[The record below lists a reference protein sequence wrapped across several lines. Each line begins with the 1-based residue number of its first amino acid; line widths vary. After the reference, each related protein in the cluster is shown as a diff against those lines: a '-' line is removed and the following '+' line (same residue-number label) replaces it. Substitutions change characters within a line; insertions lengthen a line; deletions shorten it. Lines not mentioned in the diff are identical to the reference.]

1 MTVTFNRRTVLTGT
15 AASAVAAVV
24 PASAAVAES
33 VSASELG
40 NRYRDGIWGTAL
52 KMPRDARVW
61 IDTAR
66 AAGLTVELGHANGHP
81 GVFTG
86 YNNVPADVRDFLQ
99 SWGGAIPTGETVA
112 ELEREQT
119 GENDRKLQVLV
130 AHHRQFDRQ
139 EERIR
144 TAPRPTREDEQRV
157 DDWLEA
163 TSDAKL
169 ELLREAAKLEPETA
183 AGAAALVTLIELDRA
198 GGQPLEE
205 QVQCEHVAAMVGNL
219 LAFTKR
225 QAGEGAA

>member
-1 MTVTFNRRTVLTGT
+1 MTDTMNRRTVLTGT
-15 AASAVAAVV
+15 AASAVAASV
-24 PASAAVAES
+24 PASAAFAKPVPAGD
-33 VSASELG
+33 LG
-40 NRYRDGIWGTAL
+40 TRYRDGIWSVATQ
-52 KMPRDARVW
+52 MPRDARVW
-61 IDTAR
+61 IDVAR
-66 AAGLTVELGHANGHP
+66 AAGLTVELGHANGTR

-86 YNNVPADVRDFLQ
+86 YNDVSAEVRDFLQ

-112 ELEREQT
+112 ELEREQP

-144 TAPRPTREDEQRV
+144 TAPRPTRENEQRV

-183 AGAAALVTLIELDRA
+183 AGAAALVTLIELDRLD
-198 GGQPLEE
+198 GQPLEE